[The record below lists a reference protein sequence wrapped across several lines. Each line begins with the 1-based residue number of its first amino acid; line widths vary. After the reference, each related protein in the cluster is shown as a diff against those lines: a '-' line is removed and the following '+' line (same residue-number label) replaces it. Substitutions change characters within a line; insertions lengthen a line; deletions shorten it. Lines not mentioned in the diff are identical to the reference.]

1 MAWAGL
7 ASNQMVS
14 YTDAQGGGFTLQS
27 GQSSVTSDQCMTK
40 TDALTK
46 YLLDAASMSNYASNQ
61 LVPKS
66 AWVGAAPSVVITGTY
81 FWSYTT
87 LSSNSGSGTITITG
101 SSATFYARATII
113 NGTPT
118 VTANI
123 NIGGNT
129 RSAVRSKTTGTTDS
143 SALVLSPGVYS
154 YTSSLTQAQNS
165 GIGGGLVFTQP

>member
-1 MAWAGL
+1 MALPVSGPLSINQIRNELSTSNGSLRALSALAGKSTPDSISEFYGY
-7 ASNQMVS
+7 SNN
-14 YTDAQGGGFTLQS
+14 
-27 GQSSVTSDQCMTK
+27 SVT
-40 TDALTK
+40 
-46 YLLDAASMSNYASNQ
+46 
-61 LVPKS
+61 
-66 AWVGAAPSVVITGTY
+66 ITGTY

-154 YTSSLTQAQNS
+154 YTASLSQAQNS

>member
-1 MAWAGL
+1 MALPVSGPLSISMIRTELGSSSGSLRALSALAGKSTPD
-7 ASNQMVS
+7 AISEFYGYSNN
-14 YTDAQGGGFTLQS
+14 
-27 GQSSVTSDQCMTK
+27 SVT
-40 TDALTK
+40 
-46 YLLDAASMSNYASNQ
+46 
-61 LVPKS
+61 
-66 AWVGAAPSVVITGTY
+66 ITGTY

-101 SSATFYARATII
+101 SSATFKARATII

-143 SALVLSPGVYS
+143 TTLVLAPGVYS
-154 YTSSLTQAQNS
+154 YTVSLTQAQNS

>member
-1 MAWAGL
+1 MALPVSGPLSINQIRNELGTSNGSLRALSAQAGFSTPDSISEFYGY
-7 ASNQMVS
+7 SNN
-14 YTDAQGGGFTLQS
+14 
-27 GQSSVTSDQCMTK
+27 SVT
-40 TDALTK
+40 
-46 YLLDAASMSNYASNQ
+46 
-61 LVPKS
+61 
-66 AWVGAAPSVVITGTY
+66 ITGTY

-101 SSATFYARATII
+101 SSATFKARATII

-143 SALVLSPGVYS
+143 TTLVLAPGVYS
-154 YTSSLTQAQNS
+154 YTVSLTQAQNS